1 MILFLYNSI
10 IFLIIFEGEIPWQ
23 KYGAE
28 KIKKKLVHEAE
39 SLPVDTSRIP
49 EKYHGILQYG
59 LQRDPLHRLLN
70 FSNVHQI
77 LQLSDQVIKEVKALN
92 IELFTITYYNF
103 DEYCMALSNLFKF
116 DTI

>member
-1 MILFLYNSI
+1 MLNGSLIDIIFYKIKCI
-10 IFLIIFEGEIPWQ
+10 IFLLHCIFVGEIPWQ

-77 LQLSDQVIKEVKALN
+77 LQLSDQVIKEMKALN
-92 IELFTITYYNF
+92 IELFTGTITL
-103 DEYCMALSNLFKF
+103 MSIA
-116 DTI
+116 

>member
-1 MILFLYNSI
+1 MILFFYNCI
-10 IFLIIFEGEIPWQ
+10 IFLLHCIFVGEIPWQ

-49 EKYHGILQYG
+49 EKYHDILQYG

-77 LQLSDQVIKEVKALN
+77 LQLSDQVIKEMKALN
-92 IELFTITYYNF
+92 IELFTGTITL
-103 DEYCMALSNLFKF
+103 MS
-116 DTI
+116 IV